1 MKPARKLIIIITAI
15 VLFIL
20 SAGLIVQYTLLPGL
34 VQKKLI
40 QSLNKSGFSDAQL
53 KVKSVT
59 YWGAELENLNI
70 GLEKKF
76 QIKKITVSYSLW
88 SLIKGKVNAIHLY
101 GAKADLGMKNHVMD
115 LGAFSSIVGGEKN
128 NETLNLPFANLF
140 LKESSLLLNV
150 EGQLMVV
157 PLEATFRATGNNT
170 GIIELQARVKN
181 AKIKTNAFVDLN
193 KKSFKDTFTITGLDL
208 DFLELL
214 TTGYPSLKQISGK
227 GQLNANGHMV
237 YQDGHLTG
245 ALTVTGDRLFIETLP
260 ARHAFNLLF
269 HNLTVTAVMDSAKNI
284 TMNLSTSLFE
294 TPVTL
299 KAAFNMHSFSGKC
312 ACHIDKIDSR
322 IVKTLNDFFLPDY
335 TLQSKGFLRAEGNL
349 VIDDKKG
356 SAELEFKGSG
366 FELQARVSGY
376 DLNLSPVSLK
386 SKATFAIDSGNI
398 SMTQS
403 LSTLNVSRIFNENLG
418 ITAKNLTWSLPY
430 DWKEKKVTQGS
441 MTIEAVDLLALSLSK
456 ITSSFQL
463 NKNELKI
470 KANSSLGPWATVNAT
485 GDLYFDRQ
493 GLTGVINAKVPEFTT
508 TQNKKWLAGLIPP
521 IKDDELSGT
530 LSADARLKIE
540 KGNILQQ
547 YTVDLKDVEWKKS
560 GTDNMEI
567 HGITGVLGLNSLAPL
582 ITDGDQNFTFK
593 NAHTGTFNIENG
605 QTIFNFL
612 KNDILYIKSLDMNW
626 AGGRLFSKDIPLDF
640 SQPHIKGD
648 LNVEALNL
656 QDILDFIDYQGVK
669 GDGRIYGHVPVT
681 VEWEKHPRLSFG
693 DGYLEAIPPKGGLQ
707 FSKETAMKILG
718 IAKDIDP
725 KTKNDQ
731 EIVSLM
737 MLRALQDMEYSQ
749 LKMVFKNDE
758 NNVLQTRV
766 QAKGYG
772 PRSQKENRVPIGG
785 LDITISNL
793 DELLNR
799 MVIPQFMGKK

>member
-1 MKPARKLIIIITAI
+1 MANCDTVSKEGGGSIFFQLSFFMKPTRKLTIITTAI
-15 VLFIL
+15 ILFII
-20 SAGLIVQYTLLPGL
+20 SAGLILQYTLLPGF
-34 VQKKLI
+34 VQKEI
-40 QSLNKSGFSDAQL
+40 IRALNKSGLSDAQV

-70 GLEKKF
+70 GLGKKF
-76 QIKKITVSYSLW
+76 HIKKITVSYSLW
-88 SLIKGKVNAIHLY
+88 SLIKGKVNAINLY
-101 GAKADLGMKNHVMD
+101 GAQADLGVKNRVLD
-115 LGAFSSIVGGEKN
+115 LGPLSNLASGES
-128 NETLNLPFANLF
+128 TAPLIIPFDNLY
-140 LKESSLLLNV
+140 LKESSLVLNV
-150 EGQLMVV
+150 DGQVMMV
-157 PLEATFRATGNNT
+157 PLEAAFRDTGNNT

-181 AKIKTNAFVDLN
+181 AKIKTSTTVDLN
-193 KKSFKDTFTITGLDL
+193 KKSFKGAFAITALDL
-208 DFLELL
+208 DVLELIN
-214 TTGYPSLKQISGK
+214 TVYPSLQQISGK
-227 GQLNANGHMV
+227 GQLNANGHMA
-237 YQDGHLTG
+237 YQDGQITG
-245 ALTVTGDRLFIETLP
+245 EISVTGDRLSIETSATNKPL
-260 ARHAFNLLF
+260 NLVMN
-269 HNLTVTAVMDSAKNI
+269 NLAATAVMDAAKN
-284 TMNLSTSLFE
+284 E
-294 TPVTL
+294 T
-299 KAAFNMHSFSGKC
+299 
-312 ACHIDKIDSR
+312 
-322 IVKTLNDFFLPDY
+322 
-335 TLQSKGFLRAEGNL
+335 
-349 VIDDKKG
+349 KG
-356 SAELEFKGSG
+356 SL
-366 FELQARVSGY
+366 
-376 DLNLSPVSLK
+376 
-386 SKATFAIDSGNI
+386 
-398 SMTQS
+398 
-403 LSTLNVSRIFNENLG
+403 
-418 ITAKNLTWSLPY
+418 
-430 DWKEKKVTQGS
+430 
-441 MTIEAVDLLALSLSK
+441 TIEGVDLAGVSLSK
-456 ITSSFQL
+456 ITSSFQF
-463 NKNELKI
+463 NKNELKM
-470 KANSSLGPWATVNAT
+470 KVKSALGPWATVNAT

-521 IKDDELSGT
+521 IKDDDLSGT

-560 GTDNMEI
+560 GTDNMGI

-640 SQPHIKGD
+640 SQPHIKGY

>member
-1 MKPARKLIIIITAI
+1 MKPARKLIIITTAI
-15 VLFIL
+15 ILFII
-20 SAGLIVQYTLLPGL
+20 SAGLILQYTLLPGF
-34 VQKKLI
+34 VQKEI
-40 QSLNKSGFSDAQL
+40 IRALNKSGLSDAQV
-53 KVKSVT
+53 KVQSVT

-76 QIKKITVSYSLW
+76 HIKRIRVSYSLW
-88 SLIKGKVNAIHLY
+88 SLIKGKVNAINLY
-101 GAKADLGMKNHVMD
+101 GAQADLGVKNRVLD
-115 LGAFSSIVGGEKN
+115 LGPLSNLASGES
-128 NETLNLPFANLF
+128 TAPLIIPFDNLY
-140 LKESSLLLNV
+140 LKESSLVLNV
-150 EGQLMVV
+150 DGQVMMV
-157 PLEATFRATGNNT
+157 PLEAAFRDTGNNT

-181 AKIKTNAFVDLN
+181 AKIKTSTTVDLN
-193 KKSFKDTFTITGLDL
+193 KKSFKGTFTITGLDL
-208 DFLELL
+208 DLLELIS
-214 TTGYPSLKQISGK
+214 TVYPSLKQISGK
-227 GQLNANGHMV
+227 GQLNANGNMV

-245 ALTVTGDRLFIETLP
+245 TLTATGDRLSIETSATREPLTL
-260 ARHAFNLLF
+260 AMNNLF
-269 HNLTVTAVMDSAKNI
+269 CS
-284 TMNLSTSLFE
+284 LS
-294 TPVTL
+294 
-299 KAAFNMHSFSGKC
+299 C
-312 ACHIDKIDSR
+312 
-322 IVKTLNDFFLPDY
+322 
-335 TLQSKGFLRAEGNL
+335 EGNEKR
-349 VIDDKKG
+349 VIK
-356 SAELEFKGSG
+356 
-366 FELQARVSGY
+366 
-376 DLNLSPVSLK
+376 
-386 SKATFAIDSGNI
+386 
-398 SMTQS
+398 
-403 LSTLNVSRIFNENLG
+403 
-418 ITAKNLTWSLPY
+418 
-430 DWKEKKVTQGS
+430 GS

-456 ITSSFQL
+456 ITSSFQF
-463 NKNELKI
+463 NKNELKMKI
-470 KANSSLGPWATVNAT
+470 KSSLGPWATVNAT

-493 GLTGVINAKVPEFTT
+493 GLTGVINVKVPEFTT

-560 GTDNMEI
+560 GTDNMGI

-681 VEWEKHPRLSFG
+681 VEWGKHPRLSFG

>member
-40 QSLNKSGFSDAQL
+40 QSLNKSGFSDAQV

-59 YWGAELENLNI
+59 YWGADLEDLNI

-76 QIKKITVSYSLW
+76 QIKKITVNYSLW

-115 LGAFSSIVGGEKN
+115 LGALSSIVEGEKN

-150 EGQLMVV
+150 DGQSIIV
-157 PLEATFRATGNNT
+157 PLEATFSATGNNT

-208 DFLELL
+208 DFLALL

-227 GQLNANGHMV
+227 GQLNATGHMV

-260 ARHAFNLLF
+260 TRHAFNLLF
-269 HNLTVTAVMDSAKNI
+269 HNLAVTAVMDSAKNI

-299 KAAFNMHSFSGKC
+299 KAAFKANSFSGKY
-312 ACHIDKIDSR
+312 ACHMDKIDSR
-322 IVKTLNDFFLPDY
+322 IVRTLNDTFLPDY
-335 TLQSKGFLRAEGNL
+335 RLQSKGFLRAEGN
-349 VIDDKKG
+349 VVMDDKKG

-366 FELQARVSGY
+366 FELQTKVSGY

-403 LSTLNVSRIFNENLG
+403 LSTLNVSRIFNESLG

-441 MTIEAVDLLALSLSK
+441 MTVEAADVRALSLSK

-470 KANSSLGPWATVNAT
+470 KVKSSLGPWATVNAA
-485 GDLYFDRQ
+485 GNLYFDRQ
-493 GLTGVINAKVPEFTT
+493 GLTGVINAKVPEFT

-560 GTDNMEI
+560 GTDTGI
-567 HGITGVLGLNSLAPL
+567 QGITGVLGLNSFAPL
-582 ITDGDQNFTFK
+582 STNGEQSFTFK
-593 NAHTGTFNIENG
+593 DAHTGTFKVKNG
-605 QTIFNFL
+605 KTIFNFV
-612 KNDILYIKSLDMNW
+612 KNDIIYIKSIEMNW
-626 AGGRLFSKDIPLDF
+626 AGGRLSSKNIQLDF
-640 SQPHIKGD
+640 SKPHIAVD

-656 QDILDFIDYQGVK
+656 QDILDFVDYQGVK
-669 GDGRIYGHVPVT
+669 GDGIIYGHVPVT
-681 VEWEKHPRLSFG
+681 VNWGKHPRLSFG
-693 DGYLEAIPPKGGLQ
+693 DGYLEAIPPTGGLQ
-707 FSKETAMKILG
+707 FSKTTAMQILG

-725 KTKNDQ
+725 KTKNEQ

-737 MLRALQDMEYSQ
+737 MLNALQDMEYSQ
-749 LKMVFKNDE
+749 LKMVFTNDE
-758 NNVLQTRV
+758 NNILKTRV

-772 PRSQKENRVPIGG
+772 PRSQNENRVPIGG
-785 LDITISNL
+785 LDITIGSL

-799 MVIPQFMGKK
+799 MVIPQLMGKK

>member
-1 MKPARKLIIIITAI
+1 MKPARKLIIITTAI
-15 VLFIL
+15 ILFII
-20 SAGLIVQYTLLPGL
+20 SAGLILQHTLLPGF
-34 VQKKLI
+34 VQKEI
-40 QSLNKSGFSDAQL
+40 IRALNKSGLSDAQV

-70 GLEKKF
+70 GLGKKF
-76 QIKKITVSYSLW
+76 HIKKITVSYSLW
-88 SLIKGKVNAIHLY
+88 SLIKGKVNAINLY
-101 GAKADLGMKNHVMD
+101 GAQADLGVKNRVLD
-115 LGAFSSIVGGEKN
+115 LGPLSNLASGES
-128 NETLNLPFANLF
+128 TAPLIIPFDNLY
-140 LKESSLLLNV
+140 LKESSLVLNV
-150 EGQLMVV
+150 DGQVMMV
-157 PLEATFRATGNNT
+157 PLEAAFRDTGNNT

-181 AKIKTNAFVDLN
+181 AKTKTSTTVDLN
-193 KKSFKDTFTITGLDL
+193 KKSFKGTFTITGLDL
-208 DFLELL
+208 DLLELIS
-214 TTGYPSLKQISGK
+214 TVYPSLKQISGK
-227 GQLNANGHMV
+227 GQLNANGNMV

-245 ALTVTGDRLFIETLP
+245 TLTVTGDRFSIETSATREPLTL
-260 ARHAFNLLF
+260 AMNNLF
-269 HNLTVTAVMDSAKNI
+269 CS
-284 TMNLSTSLFE
+284 LS
-294 TPVTL
+294 
-299 KAAFNMHSFSGKC
+299 C
-312 ACHIDKIDSR
+312 
-322 IVKTLNDFFLPDY
+322 
-335 TLQSKGFLRAEGNL
+335 EGNEKR
-349 VIDDKKG
+349 VIK
-356 SAELEFKGSG
+356 
-366 FELQARVSGY
+366 
-376 DLNLSPVSLK
+376 
-386 SKATFAIDSGNI
+386 
-398 SMTQS
+398 
-403 LSTLNVSRIFNENLG
+403 
-418 ITAKNLTWSLPY
+418 
-430 DWKEKKVTQGS
+430 GS
-441 MTIEAVDLLALSLSK
+441 MTIEAVDLFALSLSK
-456 ITSSFQL
+456 ITSSFQF
-463 NKNELKI
+463 NKNELKM
-470 KANSSLGPWATVNAT
+470 KVKSALGPWATVNAT

-521 IKDDELSGT
+521 IKDDDLSGT

-560 GTDNMEI
+560 GTDNMGI

-681 VEWEKHPRLSFG
+681 VEWEKHPRLFFG